1 MAPSDLGNIGPFLET
16 FGHDP
21 SLLFRRPVP
30 SSTLPRDHL
39 DPTIGAAFLPGIKH
53 GFMHGICHSP
63 PPKNSS
69 CQAVSQ
75 LIRAMPR
82 WGARGG
88 YTHPDF
94 TISGLKGTAAVEVT
108 AAVGLEP

>member
-1 MAPSDLGNIGPFLET
+1 MAPCDLGNIGPFLEALR
-16 FGHDP
+16 HDP
-21 SLLFRRPVP
+21 GLLFRRPVP

-39 DPTIGAAFLPGIKH
+39 DPTIGAAFLSGIKH

-75 LIRAMPR
+75 LSRAMPR
-82 WGARGG
+82 WGLVPV
-88 YTHPDF
+88 TFVLP
-94 TISGLKGTAAVEVT
+94 STAELP
-108 AAVGLEP
+108 GFEN